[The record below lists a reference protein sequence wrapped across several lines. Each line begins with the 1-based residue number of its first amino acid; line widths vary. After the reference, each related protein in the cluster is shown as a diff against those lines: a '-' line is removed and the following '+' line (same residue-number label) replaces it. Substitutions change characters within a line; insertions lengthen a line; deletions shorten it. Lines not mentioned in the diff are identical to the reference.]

1 MMKKR
6 MNGIKEM
13 LYTRFWAIVAP
24 VYIVTLQ
31 RSFALADTT
40 QLVNVTNGVT
50 NSLYNDF
57 ILKISG
63 GVALL
68 SIAVGALVSMIPFF
82 EEDTIKKMRKASKVA
97 VLAFIILLAAPTL
110 VDFIK
115 SVVSSA
121 TGLSF

>member
-1 MMKKR
+1 MMKEKLIS
-6 MNGIKEM
+6 MKEI
-13 LYTRFWAIVAP
+13 LYTRFWALVAP
-24 VYIVTLQ
+24 LYIVIQQ
-31 RSFALADTT
+31 RAFALADTT
-40 QLVNVTNGVT
+40 QLVDATNGVT
-50 NSLYNDF
+50 NSIYNGY

-68 SIAVGALVSMIPFF
+68 AIAIGALTSMIPFF
-82 EEDTIKKMRKASKVA
+82 EDDTVKRARKSAKIA
-97 VLAFIILLAAPTL
+97 VIAFVFLLAAPTL